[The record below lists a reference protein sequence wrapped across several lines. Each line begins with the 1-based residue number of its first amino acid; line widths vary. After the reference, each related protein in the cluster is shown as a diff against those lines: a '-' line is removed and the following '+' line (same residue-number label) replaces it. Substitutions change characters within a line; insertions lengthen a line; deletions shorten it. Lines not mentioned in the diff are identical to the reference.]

1 MHRAT
6 GGREPPS
13 EHAIRV
19 LIAHSFFHAR
29 GGDSTYARTLEK
41 GLVRAGHE
49 VAWLSM
55 RHPANDPSPWERWFV
70 PWRDLRDL
78 RGVRATSSAALR
90 YVWDLRSQR
99 FAADLIDKFK
109 PDVLHLQHVHRHL
122 TPSIVEPARKAGVP
136 VVWTTHDYELI
147 CPAGTLWTRHAPC
160 ERCRGHRYE
169 QAVWNRCK
177 RGSTALSALA
187 AVEKRAHQALGLWDH
202 VDRFLCPSRFL
213 AEKLVAFGVPASRV
227 TALPNGYDAPPFE
240 PSPGEGWLFAGR
252 LSEEKGVH
260 TLIDA
265 ARQVDTPLDVCG
277 DGAFRDAILTVPGVR
292 FHGHLSPL
300 ALEQRLRRAA
310 VVVVP
315 SVWWENLPYAV
326 IEAQA
331 LGRAVVASR
340 TGGIPELVEHGVD
353 GLLVP
358 PGDGRA
364 LADAVKQLLGD
375 PSLRRRLGAAA
386 SARVRERHDL
396 DHHVARVS
404 AEYGKCIGPA
414 VL

>member
-1 MHRAT
+1 M
-6 GGREPPS
+6 
-13 EHAIRV
+13 RV

-29 GGDSTYARTLEK
+29 GGDTTYARTLER

-122 TPSIVEPARKAGVP
+122 TPSIVEPARRAGIP

-147 CPAGTLWTRHAPC
+147 CPAGTLWTNHATC
-160 ERCRGHRYE
+160 ERCLGHRYHE
-169 QAVWNRCK
+169 AVRHRCK
-177 RGSTALSALA
+177 RDSAALSTLA
-187 AVEKRAHQALGLWDH
+187 ALEKRTHHALGLWEKI
-202 VDRFLCPSRFL
+202 DRFLCPSRFL
-213 AEKLVAFGVPASRV
+213 ADKLVAFGVPAARV
-227 TALPNGYDAPPFE
+227 TALPNGYDAPAFE
-240 PSPGEGWLFAGR
+240 PAPGNGWLFAGR

-260 TLIDA
+260 VLIDA
-265 ARQVDTPLDVCG
+265 ARTVDAPLDVCG
-277 DGAFRDAILTVPGVR
+277 DGALRDAVLAVPNVR
-292 FHGHLSPL
+292 VHGHLSPH

-340 TGGIPELVEHGVD
+340 TGGIPELIESGVD

-358 PGDGRA
+358 PGDASA
-364 LADAVKQLLGD
+364 LADAVRQLLSD
-375 PSLRRRLGAAA
+375 PALARRLGDAA
-386 SARVRERHDL
+386 SARVRARHDL
-396 DHHVARVS
+396 DHHVTRVVE
-404 AEYGKCIGPA
+404 EYGKCIGPG